1 MARNHSDLRCRC
13 QSIPTTTRTPCPRH
27 RAAPARTA
35 MIPTELPRIVLA
47 SSSPYRQALLRRV
60 LPEFSTA
67 APDIDESPLPAEAP
81 ETLVRRLA
89 EAKARAVALTHPDA
103 LIIGSDQV
111 AALGAQL
118 LTKPGHRSRA
128 IEQLRA
134 CSGHSVRFCT
144 GLCVLDAPSATADV
158 LVEAFTVHFLSLSPA
173 QIEHYIDREQPLDCA
188 GAFKAEGLGVALF
201 ERLEGDDPSSLIG
214 LPLIAL
220 CGLLRKRGIDPL
232 LL

>member
-1 MARNHSDLRCRC
+1 
-13 QSIPTTTRTPCPRH
+13 
-27 RAAPARTA
+27 
-35 MIPTELPRIVLA
+35 MIPTEFPRIVLA

-60 LPEFSTA
+60 LPQFSTA
-67 APDIDESPLPAEAP
+67 APDIDESPLPAETPAA
-81 ETLVRRLA
+81 LVRRLA

-128 IEQLRA
+128 IAQLRA
-134 CSGHSVRFCT
+134 CSGKRVQFWT
-144 GLCVLDAPSATADV
+144 GLCVLDAPSATTDV
-158 LVEAFTVHFLSLSPA
+158 LVEAFAVHFLSLSPA
-173 QIEHYIDREQPLDCA
+173 QIERYIDREQPLDCA